1 MRDAATLRVLIVD
14 DERPGR
20 DGVRARLQHLA
31 DIEVVGECGSGR
43 EAVQAIRTLTPDVVF
58 LDVQMP
64 GGGGF
69 DVVDQVGPQDLPII
83 IFVTAWDQHAI
94 RAFEAHALDY
104 LLKPIDDDRFEQ
116 ALDRARRRVREQRES
131 ALGRRLSAAFAEA
144 GTVPSV
150 GYDAAHPEPQ
160 RIDRFL
166 VRQKDRVVV
175 IPVEDVDWIEA
186 AGDYVTLHAGR
197 MQYHLRETMS
207 RIEQRLD
214 PQRFAR
220 IHRSTIVNLARIRE
234 LQPHLGRDY
243 VVILADSTRLR
254 LSRGYRDRIERLFG
268 GSL

>member
-14 DERPGR
+14 DEGPGR
-20 DGVRARLQHLA
+20 EGVRARLQHLS
-31 DIEVVGECGSGR
+31 DVEVVGECSSGR
-43 EAVQAIRTLTPDVVF
+43 EAVQAIRSLAPDVVF

-69 DVVDQVGPQDLPII
+69 DVVEQVGPEALPIV

-94 RAFEAHALDY
+94 RAFEASALDY
-104 LLKPIDDDRFEQ
+104 LLKPIDDDRFDQ
-116 ALDRARRRVREQRES
+116 ALERARRRITEQRQS
-131 ALGRRLSAAFAEA
+131 AMGRRLSAAFVEA
-144 GTVPSV
+144 GMALPTN
-150 GYDAAHPEPQ
+150 PQ
-160 RIDRFL
+160 PIERFL

-175 IPVEDVDWIEA
+175 IPVEEVDWIEA

-197 MQYHLRETMS
+197 MHYHLRETMS
-207 RIEQRLD
+207 RMEQRLD

-220 IHRSTIVNLARIRE
+220 IHRSTIVNLARVRE

-243 VVILADSTRLR
+243 VAILADGTRLR
-254 LSRGYRDRIERLFG
+254 LSRGHRDHVERLFG